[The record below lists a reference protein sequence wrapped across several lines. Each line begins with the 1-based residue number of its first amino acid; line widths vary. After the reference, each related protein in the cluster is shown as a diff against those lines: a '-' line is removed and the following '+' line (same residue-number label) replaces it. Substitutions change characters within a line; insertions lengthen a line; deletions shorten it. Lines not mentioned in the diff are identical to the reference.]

1 MADQFDGTAEQVLA
15 QLMERVGA
23 KARVSLERIKAACD
37 RIEAMRGLMNYSRV
51 AAMAT
56 DLFGGPR
63 AQTIQNN
70 WHLKAY
76 IATRISEYHAP
87 RSGCVAPKAG
97 KRITDEAMH
106 YPATD
111 LDAKTKLHIDILRQD
126 NERLAREN
134 IRLAQMLEQESL
146 RHPLSLTE
154 AFGRGTTEELGM
166 DIRKS
171 TDRHT
176 VPPCLVDALEVIL
189 KKYPSLIR
197 VQRRGHSVRL
207 ACEVDGIVQALLSP
221 AQWNEA
227 LEWICVQRDGR
238 GTQPSRENSS

>member
-1 MADQFDGTAEQVLA
+1 MTDQFDGTAEQVLA
-15 QLMERVGA
+15 QLMERAGA
-23 KARVSLERIKAACD
+23 KARVSHERIKAACD

-70 WHLKAY
+70 RHLKAY

-87 RSGCVAPKAG
+87 RSGGVAPRAR
-97 KRITDEAMH
+97 KRVTDEAMH

-111 LDAKTKLHIDILRQD
+111 LDDKTKLHIDILRQD

-166 DIRKS
+166 DIR
-171 TDRHT
+171 DGF
-176 VPPCLVDALEVIL
+176 
-189 KKYPSLIR
+189 KK
-197 VQRRGHSVRL
+197 
-207 ACEVDGIVQALLSP
+207 
-221 AQWNEA
+221 
-227 LEWICVQRDGR
+227 
-238 GTQPSRENSS
+238 